1 MLAPVE
7 AVNVIGETFL
17 MLRELARALE
27 GGAKKLGKDGAVAL
41 VAVIGGLGLV
51 SCKTTGVGFEYE
63 RAVARFVLESENRGS
78 IVTMPVSEVRIQVD
92 PTAVLTEFDLESV
105 AVAEVELGQCLQ
117 FRLTH
122 QASRTFYQASA
133 NNQGRRMVL
142 IVNGQ
147 PLGLQRIER
156 PVSDGIFYVFVEIPD
171 ADLPELARNLRGTSI
186 EIQNKL
192 RG

>member
-1 MLAPVE
+1 
-7 AVNVIGETFL
+7 

-27 GGAKKLGKDGAVAL
+27 SGAKKLGKSGVIAV
-41 VAVIGGLGLV
+41 VAVIGSLVLV

-63 RAVARFVLESENRGS
+63 RAVARFVLESEHDGS
-78 IVTMPVSEVRIQVD
+78 IVTLPVSEARIQVN
-92 PTAVLTEFDLESV
+92 PTAILTEFDLESV

-117 FRLTH
+117 FRLTR

-156 PVSDGIFYVFVEIPD
+156 PVADGIFYVFVEIPD
-171 ADLPELARNLRGTSI
+171 VDLPELARNLRGTSI

>member
-1 MLAPVE
+1 
-7 AVNVIGETFL
+7 

-27 GGAKKLGKDGAVAL
+27 VGARKQGGSGTIAV
-41 VAVIGGLGLV
+41 VAVFAGLLLV
-51 SCKTTGVGFEYE
+51 SCNTTGVGFEYE
-63 RAVARFVLESENRGS
+63 RAMARFVLESENSGS
-78 IVTMPVSEVRIQVD
+78 IVTMPVSEVRIQVN
-92 PTAVLTEFDLESV
+92 PTALLTEFDFESV
-105 AVAEVELGQCLQ
+105 AVVEVELGQCLQ
-117 FRLTH
+117 FRLNH

-156 PVSDGIFYVFVEIPD
+156 PVSDGILYVFVEIPD

-186 EIQNKL
+186 EIQNKI